1 MIYLA
6 SPYSHPDPLIQ
17 ELRFLRVA
25 AKAADLIVQ
34 GINIYSPIAHW
45 HTIARLSSAPISH
58 KRFIEIDFDILS
70 SCSAMIVFCLDGW
83 EDSKGI
89 LAEIQ
94 FATANN
100 IPIEYLEDI
109 Q

>member
-17 ELRFLRVA
+17 ELRFLRVC
-25 AKAADLIVQ
+25 AKAADLIAQ
-34 GINIYSPIAHW
+34 GVNIYSPIAHW
-45 HTIARLSSAPISH
+45 HTVARLASAPISH
-58 KRFIEIDFDILS
+58 KRFIEIDFDILNR
-70 SCSAMIVFCLDGW
+70 CDGMIVFCLDGW
-83 EDSKGI
+83 EESKGC

-94 FATANN
+94 YAIASA
-100 IPIEYLEDI
+100 IPIEYMEDL